1 MHNKLNTILVVATL
15 ILTNIQVQ
23 ADTMEH
29 KFLRGAAALGCGFM
43 EFPASL
49 NQETEA
55 HGAWGFPLGFALGAA
70 KLVRRELVG
79 VYELISAPIPLPANY
94 QAILEP
100 EYPWSYF
107 KDKPDYTPASDD
119 PDKNGMQLPAHQ

>member
-1 MHNKLNTILVVATL
+1 MRNYLNTLLIFTLLV
-15 ILTNIQVQ
+15 LTSHQVNADNI
-23 ADTMEH
+23 AH
-29 KFLRGAAALGCGFM
+29 KFVRGAAAVGCGFM

-55 HGAWGFPLGFALGAA
+55 HGAWGFPLGFVLGAA
-70 KLVRRELVG
+70 KLGRRELVG
-79 VYELISAPIPLPANY
+79 VYELVTAPLPLPANY

-107 KDKPDYTPASDD
+107 KDKPTQPGLDDSDM
-119 PDKNGMQLPAHQ
+119 NGIQTSGHQ